1 MADEEKQTEN
11 TEEPPKRKFGGR
23 QEGAGRPKQP
33 RKNTTYKVCKKCQRV
48 LPASE
53 FYKKPSMIDGL
64 FPRCKSCM
72 KADRNNINHK
82 KSAERRREKLIEQ
95 GATKVCT
102 KCGQEKSVEEFNK
115 NSRKKDGLADV
126 CKQCVH
132 DAAAATRQKK
142 LERQEQEQLYLL
154 ERENLLRKG
163 RKNFFNFCQI
173 LAPQFYKPTRWH
185 LWLLCNTLQ
194 ALYERHLTKK
204 YFYALC
210 TMPHIPKWLAE
221 AIDWERLRD
230 DHVYTNI
237 MINMPPRSGK
247 CLDGET
253 LITLADGTDKFI
265 KDIAVGDEVVT
276 FDKETYKFSTSPVT
290 NFFDNGEKETLRI
303 KLYSGR
309 EIVCTPNHRLLTING
324 WVMAKDLKE
333 YDKLIGASHIDRS
346 EKPKLP
352 WGYAKIMGYLVAD
365 GSYTKKTG
373 IEWTKAEQA
382 QVDDLRKCLEYHGW
396 KLHQIDKRKYH
407 YCLSSGAPEEYRPNK
422 KTPSSELRPMLGRC
436 NSYTKRIPQEIMNGN
451 REDIADFLGTYFSGD
466 GTVSAGRGGTAEYSS
481 VSRELLL
488 DVQRLLLIF
497 GVFSTLRVKHG
508 KYKGEVHTSYR
519 LAIVGKDMI
528 TFYEN
533 IPVIGKKREK
543 LKAVCEVIKNKSHY
557 PEHEAI
563 HRDWRKWIKSS
574 TYALRKNGFAVEKP
588 YKVGTAKQVV
598 ARVAEFEDNAE
609 LRKIISDEIVWERIK
624 GIENNGVVHT
634 YDIEVEGT
642 HNFLANGVVS
652 HNSRSLTMFE
662 QWLLGKS
669 KENRIITVSY
679 NNDLASD
686 MSRYVRDGINQQKN
700 MPTDFVLSDFFPD
713 CKISK
718 GNAGFMKWALEGS
731 FFNYM
736 GAGMEGSLTGSG
748 GNCLICDDL
757 IKNAKEAYNERVLDG
772 IWNWYIGTFLS
783 RAEHTGNGSIQIINF
798 TRWSTKDLCG
808 RILEKPTMS
817 DDWINL
823 IIPVEHGGELYCEE
837 ILPKVEFERL
847 RDGMDTNIFEANY
860 YQKPL
865 DVKGRLFSDLKTY
878 DVLPEGT
885 EKCIAYCDT
894 ADEGDDYLACVVGV
908 IKDGEGY
915 ITDIYFT
922 QDNMQITE
930 PATADLLVRNKVN
943 SAKIESNNGGKG
955 FARNVERL
963 IWDKYH
969 TKQVNVEWFHQT
981 ENKMARILTGATF
994 IQNHVYFP
1002 EKWDKK
1008 WPEFYKAV
1016 MGFSKEGKNKH
1027 DDGVEALVEWG
1038 KMITGDGSI
1047 NSYVEWMKKMQGVR
1061 A

>member
-1 MADEEKQTEN
+1 MADEEKQAETA
-11 TEEPPKRKFGGR
+11 EEPQKRKFGGR

-102 KCGQEKSVEEFNK
+102 KCGKEKSVEDFNK

-126 CKQCVH
+126 CTECVTT
-132 DAAAATRQKK
+132 ARKATMQKK
-142 LERQEQEQLYLL
+142 LERQEKEQLYLL
-154 ERENLLRKG
+154 EREKLLRKG

-173 LAPQFYKPTRWH
+173 LAPQFYKHTRWH

-221 AIDWERLRD
+221 DVIDWDRLRD
-230 DHVYTNI
+230 DHVYTKI
-237 MINMPPRSGK
+237 MINMSPRSGK
-247 CLDGET
+247 
-253 LITLADGTDKFI
+253 
-265 KDIAVGDEVVT
+265 
-276 FDKETYKFSTSPVT
+276 
-290 NFFDNGEKETLRI
+290 
-303 KLYSGR
+303 
-309 EIVCTPNHRLLTING
+309 
-324 WVMAKDLKE
+324 
-333 YDKLIGASHIDRS
+333 
-346 EKPKLP
+346 
-352 WGYAKIMGYLVAD
+352 
-365 GSYTKKTG
+365 
-373 IEWTKAEQA
+373 
-382 QVDDLRKCLEYHGW
+382 
-396 KLHQIDKRKYH
+396 
-407 YCLSSGAPEEYRPNK
+407 
-422 KTPSSELRPMLGRC
+422 
-436 NSYTKRIPQEIMNGN
+436 
-451 REDIADFLGTYFSGD
+451 
-466 GTVSAGRGGTAEYSS
+466 
-481 VSRELLL
+481 
-488 DVQRLLLIF
+488 
-497 GVFSTLRVKHG
+497 
-508 KYKGEVHTSYR
+508 
-519 LAIVGKDMI
+519 
-528 TFYEN
+528 
-533 IPVIGKKREK
+533 
-543 LKAVCEVIKNKSHY
+543 
-557 PEHEAI
+557 
-563 HRDWRKWIKSS
+563 
-574 TYALRKNGFAVEKP
+574 
-588 YKVGTAKQVV
+588 
-598 ARVAEFEDNAE
+598 
-609 LRKIISDEIVWERIK
+609 
-624 GIENNGVVHT
+624 
-634 YDIEVEGT
+634 
-642 HNFLANGVVS
+642 
-652 HNSRSLTMFE
+652 SRSLTMFAD
-662 QWLLGKS
+662 WLLGKS
-669 KENRIITVSY
+669 KDNRIITVSY
-679 NNDLASD
+679 NTDLAAN
-686 MSRYVRDGINQQKN
+686 MSRYVRDGIMQQKVL
-700 MPTDFVLSDFFPD
+700 PTDIVYNDIFPD
-713 CKISK
+713 TQIAK

-731 FFNYM
+731 FMNYL
-736 GAGMEGSLTGSG
+736 GTGMEGTLTGAG
-748 GNCLICDDL
+748 GNVLICDDL
-757 IKNAKEAYNERVLDG
+757 IKNANEAYNERVLDD
-772 IWNWYIGTFLS
+772 IWNWYIGTFMS
-783 RAEHTGNGSIQIINF
+783 RAEHTGQGSIEIINF
-798 TRWSTKDLCG
+798 TRWSTHDLCG
-808 RILEKPTMS
+808 RILESPMS
-817 DDWINL
+817 KDWINL
-823 IIPVEHGGELYCEE
+823 IIPVEHNDEIYCEE
-837 ILPKVEFERL
+837 ILPRDEFERL
-847 RDGMDTNIFEANY
+847 QEGMDTNIFEANY

-865 DVKGRLFSDLKTY
+865 DVEGRLFSDLKTY

-894 ADEGDDYLACVVGV
+894 ADEGSDYLACVVGV

-915 ITDIYFT
+915 VTDIYFT

-963 IWDKYH
+963 IWEKYH

>member
-1 MADEEKQTEN
+1 MADDEKQAET
-11 TEEPPKRKFGGR
+11 TEEPQKRKFGGK

-102 KCGQEKSVEEFNK
+102 KCGKEKSVEEFNK

-126 CKQCVH
+126 CTECVT
-132 DAAAATRQKK
+132 AARKATMQKK

-173 LAPQFYKPTRWH
+173 LAPDFYKPTRWH

-221 AIDWERLRD
+221 DVIDWDRLRD
-230 DHVYTNI
+230 DHVYTKI
-237 MINMPPRSGK
+237 MINMSPRSGK
-247 CLDGET
+247 
-253 LITLADGTDKFI
+253 
-265 KDIAVGDEVVT
+265 
-276 FDKETYKFSTSPVT
+276 
-290 NFFDNGEKETLRI
+290 
-303 KLYSGR
+303 
-309 EIVCTPNHRLLTING
+309 
-324 WVMAKDLKE
+324 
-333 YDKLIGASHIDRS
+333 
-346 EKPKLP
+346 
-352 WGYAKIMGYLVAD
+352 
-365 GSYTKKTG
+365 
-373 IEWTKAEQA
+373 
-382 QVDDLRKCLEYHGW
+382 
-396 KLHQIDKRKYH
+396 
-407 YCLSSGAPEEYRPNK
+407 
-422 KTPSSELRPMLGRC
+422 
-436 NSYTKRIPQEIMNGN
+436 
-451 REDIADFLGTYFSGD
+451 
-466 GTVSAGRGGTAEYSS
+466 
-481 VSRELLL
+481 
-488 DVQRLLLIF
+488 
-497 GVFSTLRVKHG
+497 
-508 KYKGEVHTSYR
+508 
-519 LAIVGKDMI
+519 
-528 TFYEN
+528 
-533 IPVIGKKREK
+533 
-543 LKAVCEVIKNKSHY
+543 
-557 PEHEAI
+557 
-563 HRDWRKWIKSS
+563 
-574 TYALRKNGFAVEKP
+574 
-588 YKVGTAKQVV
+588 
-598 ARVAEFEDNAE
+598 
-609 LRKIISDEIVWERIK
+609 
-624 GIENNGVVHT
+624 
-634 YDIEVEGT
+634 
-642 HNFLANGVVS
+642 
-652 HNSRSLTMFE
+652 SRSLTMFAD
-662 QWLLGKS
+662 WLLGKS
-669 KENRIITVSY
+669 KDNRIITVSY
-679 NNDLASD
+679 NTDLAAN
-686 MSRYVRDGINQQKN
+686 MSRYVRDGIMQQKVL
-700 MPTDFVLSDFFPD
+700 PTDIVYNDIFPD
-713 CKISK
+713 TQIAK

-731 FFNYM
+731 FMNYL
-736 GAGMEGSLTGSG
+736 GTGMEGTLTGAGGNCLLEGTLVLTDKGEVPIEQVCANKDKYLVPSLNLDTKTIEYKRIIATRKVESDEILKFKTDSDREIACTKEHRLFDGRGFREAGTFREGDFLYGISQQEKQNLCDLWQAQGWQGADLPRLLYRIEKTADKADLYSLRSRVLETNARLSQSLEKQHDRENVLLTSMCKHGAEGYNKATDLHCLRKETSHGEEVLFTDLSRTVGGQEQENFAGQSMSNLQKNIQTAQQPNNVLFKGVCKQGSFCENDGQRESEVCRRTQLRSNVLENETESLRQGQSSMPDLRKERKSDCNTPWGQEIKTNQHDSSSHRPEYSSQYHEESDYSVCYLPSEHTSSIQSDRIISIERVSG
-748 GNCLICDDL
+748 EKYTCYDLQIEDNENFIANNLIVHNCLICDDL
-757 IKNAKEAYNERVLDG
+757 IKNANEAYNERVLDD
-772 IWNWYIGTFLS
+772 IWNWYIGTFMS
-783 RAEHTGNGSIQIINF
+783 RAEHTGQGSIEIINF
-798 TRWSTKDLCG
+798 TRWSTHDLCG
-808 RILEKPTMS
+808 KILEGNMS
-817 DDWINL
+817 KDWINL
-823 IIPVEHGGELYCEE
+823 IIPVEHDGELYCEE
-837 ILPKVEFERL
+837 ILPRAEYERL
-847 RDGMDTNIFEANY
+847 KDGMDTNIFEANY

-865 DVKGRLFSDLKTY
+865 DVEGRLFSDLKTY

-894 ADEGDDYLACVVGV
+894 ADEGSDYLACVVGV

-915 ITDIYFT
+915 VTDIYFT

-963 IWDKYH
+963 IWEKYH

-1047 NSYVEWMKKMQGVR
+1047 NSYMEYMKRLQEGK

>member
-1 MADEEKQTEN
+1 MADDEKQAET
-11 TEEPPKRKFGGR
+11 TEEPQKRKFGGK

-102 KCGQEKSVEEFNK
+102 KCGKEKSVEEFNK

-142 LERQEQEQLYLL
+142 LERQEQERLYML
-154 ERENLLRKG
+154 EREMLLRKG
-163 RKNFFNFCQI
+163 RKNFFNFCQL
-173 LAPQFYKPTRWH
+173 LAPEFYKPNRWH

-221 AIDWERLRD
+221 DVIDWDRLRD
-230 DHVYTNI
+230 DHVYTKI
-237 MINMPPRSGK
+237 MINMSPRSGK
-247 CLDGET
+247 
-253 LITLADGTDKFI
+253 
-265 KDIAVGDEVVT
+265 
-276 FDKETYKFSTSPVT
+276 
-290 NFFDNGEKETLRI
+290 
-303 KLYSGR
+303 
-309 EIVCTPNHRLLTING
+309 
-324 WVMAKDLKE
+324 
-333 YDKLIGASHIDRS
+333 
-346 EKPKLP
+346 
-352 WGYAKIMGYLVAD
+352 
-365 GSYTKKTG
+365 
-373 IEWTKAEQA
+373 
-382 QVDDLRKCLEYHGW
+382 
-396 KLHQIDKRKYH
+396 
-407 YCLSSGAPEEYRPNK
+407 
-422 KTPSSELRPMLGRC
+422 
-436 NSYTKRIPQEIMNGN
+436 
-451 REDIADFLGTYFSGD
+451 
-466 GTVSAGRGGTAEYSS
+466 
-481 VSRELLL
+481 
-488 DVQRLLLIF
+488 
-497 GVFSTLRVKHG
+497 
-508 KYKGEVHTSYR
+508 
-519 LAIVGKDMI
+519 
-528 TFYEN
+528 
-533 IPVIGKKREK
+533 
-543 LKAVCEVIKNKSHY
+543 
-557 PEHEAI
+557 
-563 HRDWRKWIKSS
+563 
-574 TYALRKNGFAVEKP
+574 
-588 YKVGTAKQVV
+588 
-598 ARVAEFEDNAE
+598 
-609 LRKIISDEIVWERIK
+609 
-624 GIENNGVVHT
+624 
-634 YDIEVEGT
+634 
-642 HNFLANGVVS
+642 
-652 HNSRSLTMFE
+652 SRSLTMFAD
-662 QWLLGKS
+662 WLLGKS
-669 KENRIITVSY
+669 KDNRIITVSY
-679 NNDLASD
+679 NTDLAAN
-686 MSRYVRDGINQQKN
+686 MSRYVRDGIMQQKVL
-700 MPTDFVLSDFFPD
+700 PTDIVYSDIFPD
-713 CKISK
+713 TQIAK

-731 FFNYM
+731 FMNYL
-736 GAGMEGSLTGSG
+736 GTGMEGTLTGAG
-748 GNCLICDDL
+748 GNVLICDDL
-757 IKNAKEAYNERVLDG
+757 IKNANEAYNERVLDD
-772 IWNWYIGTFLS
+772 IWNWYIGTFMS
-783 RAEHTGNGSIQIINF
+783 RAEHTGQGSIEIINF
-798 TRWSTKDLCG
+798 TRWSTHDLCG
-808 RILEKPTMS
+808 KILEGNMS
-817 DDWINL
+817 KDWINL
-823 IIPVEHGGELYCEE
+823 IIPVEHNDELYCEE
-837 ILPKVEFERL
+837 ILPRDEFERL
-847 RDGMDTNIFEANY
+847 KEGMDTNIFEANY

-865 DVKGRLFSDLKTY
+865 DVEGRLFSDLKTY

-915 ITDIYFT
+915 VTDIYFT

-963 IWDKYH
+963 IWEKYH

-1027 DDGVEALVEWG
+1027 DDGVEALVEFG